1 MEEETKFH
9 WAEGMKYVVEGIKA
23 LFILNGAATVSIL
36 TFVGNTKSKS
46 ELLVYAMICFAVGAA
61 TGPIAFWLSY
71 LTQLSY
77 GNETRIDGAWASAKK
92 YHFGAYAAV
101 GLGLLLFLLGITL
114 ASCGLLNQN
123 Q

>member
-61 TGPIAFWLSY
+61 TGPIAFLAIIP
-71 LTQLSY
+71 
-77 GNETRIDGAWASAKK
+77 NPAKLRK
-92 YHFGAYAAV
+92 
-101 GLGLLLFLLGITL
+101 
-114 ASCGLLNQN
+114 
-123 Q
+123 